1 MFGVYIQI
9 MSIIQPLIE
18 EINQVYPKY
27 ENKFE
32 RFHDYWENACKNGSF
47 YELLKVC
54 TNIEV
59 SQSVD
64 IAIYPN
70 YMMCNSVRLNV
81 AYDSSNHITLFLGL
95 LFQGKNFI
103 DNGQFSREE
112 ILTRLKLL
120 SDASKYELMVYLKD
134 KSQYGSQLAE
144 HMRLSTATISHHVNS
159 LCGQGLLNIE
169 KDSNRVYYQL
179 NKTQI
184 GFLLD
189 ALRKYLLDEV

>member
-18 EINQVYPKY
+18 KINQVYPKY

-32 RFHDYWENACKNGSF
+32 RFHDYWENACKNA
-47 YELLKVC
+47 
-54 TNIEV
+54 NIEV

-112 ILTRLKLL
+112 ILTGLKLL

-144 HMRLSTATISHHVNS
+144 HMHLSTATISHHVNS

-189 ALRKYLLDEV
+189 EV